1 MNKPHPDRY
10 QYPSPANAV
19 SMKRMAL
26 LFIKGNP
33 EPSKEEL
40 DAYGNQLW
48 EGDEFADD
56 VADWYRQSGMAKAR
70 QQLEHILENPEE
82 LHRPETPAV
91 LQRFLSEQL
100 PKPSWLDDSKLE
112 LGAAT
117 CRRIGMFGNLVMRDM
132 ALMGGYQSSAI
143 NKPLVFTGALDSG
156 ADRRLA
162 ETRKFWIDVTREGAL
177 SQGGF
182 GIKTATHVRIMHSL
196 IRRGIM
202 KTPGWSNEKWG
213 LPINQADMVIT
224 SLSFSVVFLLGLR
237 SMGFHFSKKE
247 AEAVLHFWRYVGHLL
262 GINADLLPETE
273 QQGRRL
279 LYLATRTQPGSD
291 QDSRQLAIALRDQP
305 LQQNK
310 SNWVGR
316 LKIQIHSGFSR
327 FFLDK
332 QAADD
337 LCLPNNL
344 WRIWPAFIIPPIFI
358 IERLRVII
366 PGATSLAEKLGG
378 LWQSTGVDRHL
389 AGKQAEF
396 KIEH

>member
-1 MNKPHPDRY
+1 MSQKFPKRY
-10 QYPSPANAV
+10 HYPSSANAV

-26 LFIKGNP
+26 LFIKGDP
-33 EPSKEEL
+33 EPSLDEL
-40 DAYGNQLW
+40 EAYGKQLW
-48 EGDEFADD
+48 QGDEFADD
-56 VADWYRQSGMAKAR
+56 VADWYRQTGMGKAR
-70 QQLEHILENPEE
+70 QQLEHILESPRTINDAP
-82 LHRPETPAV
+82 LV
-91 LQRFLSEQL
+91 LQRFLSSQL
-100 PKPSWLDDSKLE
+100 RNPDWLDESQLE

-143 NKPLVFTGALDSG
+143 NKALIFTGALESG

-177 SQGGF
+177 KPAGL
-182 GIKTATHVRIMHSL
+182 GIKTSTHVRIMHSL

-202 KTPGWSNEKWG
+202 KTPGWSNEDWG

-224 SLSFSVVFLLGLR
+224 NLSFSIVFLLGLR
-237 SMGFHFSKKE
+237 SLGFYFSKKE

-262 GINADLLPETE
+262 GIDADLLPLTE

-279 LYLATRTQPGSD
+279 LYLATRTQPGCD
-291 QDSRQLAIALRDQP
+291 EASRQLAAALRDQP

-310 SNWVGR
+310 RRWLGL

-337 LCLPNNL
+337 LGLPNNL
-344 WRIWPAFIIPPIFI
+344 WRIWPAFIIPPIFLL
-358 IERLRVII
+358 ERLRVLI
-366 PGATSLAEKLGG
+366 PGATSLAARLGG
-378 LWQSTGVDRHL
+378 WWQSSGVDKHL

-396 KIEH
+396 KVDH

>member
-1 MNKPHPDRY
+1 MTLKYPKRY
-10 QYPSPANAV
+10 QYPSSANAV

-26 LFIKGNP
+26 VFIKGNP
-33 EPSKEEL
+33 EPTAEEL
-40 DAYGNQLW
+40 DAYGEQLW
-48 EGDEFADD
+48 QGDEFADD
-56 VADWYRQSGMAKAR
+56 VADWYRQTGMAKAR
-70 QQLEHILENPEE
+70 QQLEHILENPSEINNS
-82 LHRPETPAV
+82 PEV
-91 LQRFLSEQL
+91 LQRFLTRQL
-100 PKPSWLDDSKLE
+100 KQPEWLDESQLE

-143 NKPLVFTGALDSG
+143 NKPLIFTGALESG

-162 ETRKFWIDVTREGAL
+162 ETRKFWIDVTRPQAL
-177 SQGGF
+177 RPENLGF
-182 GIKTATHVRIMHSL
+182 KTSTHVRIMHSL

-202 KTPGWSNEKWG
+202 NKEGWSNEEWG

-224 SLSFSVVFLLGLR
+224 NLSFSIVFLLGLR
-237 SMGFHFSKKE
+237 SLGFSFSKKE

-262 GINADLLPETE
+262 GIDADLLPVTE

-279 LYLATRTQPGSD
+279 LYLATLTQPD
-291 QDSRQLAIALRDQP
+291 CDDDSRTLARALRDQP

-310 SNWVGR
+310 WRWVGQ

-332 QAADD
+332 KAADD
-337 LCLPNNL
+337 LVLPNNL
-344 WRIWPAFIIPPIFI
+344 WRFWPALLIPIIFS
-358 IERLRVII
+358 IERFRVII
-366 PGATSLAEKLGG
+366 PGATQLAEKFGG
-378 LWQSTGVDRHL
+378 WWQSSGVDKHL

-396 KIEH
+396 KVDR

>member
-1 MNKPHPDRY
+1 MKLDFPKRY

-26 LFIKGNP
+26 LFIKGDP
-33 EPSKEEL
+33 EPTEAEL
-40 DAYGNQLW
+40 SAYGKQLW
-48 EGDEFADD
+48 VGDEFADD
-56 VADWYRQSGMAKAR
+56 VADWFRQTGMAKAR
-70 QQLEHILENPEE
+70 QQLENILEHPSI
-82 LHRPETPAV
+82 LDQAPDV
-91 LQRFLSEQL
+91 LQKFLTTQL
-100 PKPSWLDDSKLE
+100 APPTWLDQDQLE

-143 NKPLVFTGALDSG
+143 NKPLIFTGALESG

-162 ETRKFWIDVTREGAL
+162 ETRKFWIDVTRAKAL
-177 SQGGF
+177 KPENLGF
-182 GIKTATHVRIMHSL
+182 KTSTHVRIMHSL

-202 KTPGWSNEKWG
+202 NKPGWSNSDWG

-224 SLSFSVVFLLGLR
+224 NLSFSIVFLLGLR
-237 SMGFHFSKKE
+237 SLGFNFSKKE

-262 GINADLLPETE
+262 GINADLLPVTE

-279 LYLATRTQPGSD
+279 LYLATKTQPESD
-291 QDSRQLAIALRDQP
+291 DDSRQLAGALRDQP

-310 SNWVGR
+310 WRWIGR
-316 LKIQIHSGFSR
+316 MKIQIHSGFSR

-332 QAADD
+332 KAADD
-337 LCLPNNL
+337 LELPNNI
-344 WRIWPAFIIPPIFI
+344 WRLWPALIIPPIFI
-358 IERLRVII
+358 VERLRLVI
-366 PGATSLAEKLGG
+366 PGATRIAEKFGG
-378 LWQSTGVDRHL
+378 WWQSSGVDKHL

-396 KIEH
+396 KVEK

>member
-1 MNKPHPDRY
+1 MKLDFPKRY

-26 LFIKGNP
+26 LFIKGDP
-33 EPSKEEL
+33 EPTQTEL
-40 DAYGNQLW
+40 DAYGKQLW
-48 EGDEFADD
+48 LGDEFADG
-56 VADWYRQSGMAKAR
+56 VADWFRSTGMAKAR
-70 QQLEHILENPEE
+70 QQLEGILEDPTELDKAPE
-82 LHRPETPAV
+82 V
-91 LQRFLSEQL
+91 LQKFLSEQL
-100 PKPSWLDDSKLE
+100 ATPDWLDQSQLE

-143 NKPLVFTGALDSG
+143 NKPLIFTGALESG

-162 ETRKFWIDVTREGAL
+162 ETRKFWIDVTRPNAL
-177 SQGGF
+177 SPKNLGF
-182 GIKTATHVRIMHSL
+182 KTSTHVRIMHSL

-202 KTPGWSNEKWG
+202 NKPGWSNNDWG
-213 LPINQADMVIT
+213 VPINQADMVIT
-224 SLSFSVVFLLGLR
+224 NLSFSIVFLLGLR
-237 SMGFHFSKKE
+237 SLGFNFSQKE

-262 GINADLLPETE
+262 GINADLLPVTE

-279 LYLATRTQPGSD
+279 LYLATKTQPGSD
-291 QDSRQLAIALRDQP
+291 DDSRQLASALRDQP

-310 SNWVGR
+310 WRWLGR
-316 LKIQIHSGFSR
+316 VKIQIHSGFSR

-332 QAADD
+332 KAADD
-337 LCLPNNL
+337 LVLPNNI

-358 IERLRVII
+358 VERLRIII
-366 PGATSLAEKLGG
+366 PGATALAEKFGG
-378 LWQSTGVDRHL
+378 WWQSSGVDKHL

-396 KIEH
+396 KVER

>member
-1 MNKPHPDRY
+1 MKRLPPKRY

-19 SMKRMAL
+19 SMRRMAL

-33 EPSKEEL
+33 EPSQAEL
-40 DAYGNQLW
+40 DAYGEQLW
-48 EGDEFADD
+48 QGDEFADD
-56 VADWYRQSGMAKAR
+56 VADWYRQTGMAKAR
-70 QQLEHILENPEE
+70 QQLEHLLEEPDEISQAPE
-82 LHRPETPAV
+82 V
-91 LQRFLSEQL
+91 LYRFLSSQME
-100 PKPSWLDDSKLE
+100 KPDWLDASQLE
-112 LGAAT
+112 LGAST

-143 NKPLVFTGALDSG
+143 NKPLIFTGALDSG

-177 SQGGF
+177 NQAGF

-202 KTPGWSNEKWG
+202 KTPGWSNEEWG
-213 LPINQADMVIT
+213 VPINQADMVIT
-224 SLSFSVVFLLGLR
+224 NLSFSIVFLLGLR
-237 SMGFHFSKKE
+237 SMGFHFSKQE

-262 GINADLLPETE
+262 GINAELLPTTE
-273 QQGRRL
+273 QEGRRL

-291 QDSRQLAIALRDQP
+291 ADSKQLAAALRDQP
-305 LQQNK
+305 LTQNK
-310 SNWVGR
+310 WNWVGR

-337 LCLPNNL
+337 LELANNV
-344 WRIWPAFIIPPIFI
+344 WRIWPVFIIPAIFV
-358 IERLRVII
+358 IERLRVLI
-366 PGATSLAEKLGG
+366 PGATRLASSFGG
-378 LWQSTGVDRHL
+378 WWQSSGVDKHL

-396 KIEH
+396 KVD

>member
-1 MNKPHPDRY
+1 MKRLPPKRY

-19 SMKRMAL
+19 SMRRMAL

-33 EPSKEEL
+33 EPSQAEL
-40 DAYGNQLW
+40 DAYGEQLW
-48 EGDEFADD
+48 QGDEFADD
-56 VADWYRQSGMAKAR
+56 VADWYRQTGMAKAR
-70 QQLEHILENPEE
+70 QQLEHLLEEPDEISQAPE
-82 LHRPETPAV
+82 V
-91 LQRFLSEQL
+91 LYRFLSSQME
-100 PKPSWLDDSKLE
+100 KPDWLDASQLE
-112 LGAAT
+112 LGAST

-143 NKPLVFTGALDSG
+143 NKPLIFTGALDSG

-177 SQGGF
+177 NQAGF

-202 KTPGWSNEKWG
+202 KTPGWSNEEWG
-213 LPINQADMVIT
+213 VPINQADMVIT
-224 SLSFSVVFLLGLR
+224 NLSFSIVFLLGLR
-237 SMGFHFSKKE
+237 SMGFHFSKQE

-262 GINADLLPETE
+262 GINAELLPTTE
-273 QQGRRL
+273 QEGRRL

-291 QDSRQLAIALRDQP
+291 ADSKQLAAALRDQP
-305 LQQNK
+305 LTQNK
-310 SNWVGR
+310 WNWVGR
-316 LKIQIHSGFSR
+316 LKIQVHSGFSR

-337 LCLPNNL
+337 LELPNNV
-344 WRIWPAFIIPPIFI
+344 WRIWPVFIIPAIFV
-358 IERLRVII
+358 IERLRVLI
-366 PGATSLAEKLGG
+366 PGATRLASSFGG
-378 LWQSTGVDRHL
+378 WWQSSGVDKHL

-396 KIEH
+396 KVD